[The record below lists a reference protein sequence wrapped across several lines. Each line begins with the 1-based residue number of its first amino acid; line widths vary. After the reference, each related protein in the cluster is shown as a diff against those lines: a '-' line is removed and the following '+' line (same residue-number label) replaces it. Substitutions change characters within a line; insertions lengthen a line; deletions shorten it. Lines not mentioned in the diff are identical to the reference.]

1 MGLLNEIANKL
12 LQALEGVAK
21 WINATFTTS
30 EELSELNFVPAD
42 PVLPSARVAASATV
56 QQALAAEV
64 SAMEAAATA
73 AQVAQQEIDIQNA
86 MYTIATTGGAI
97 KDIKALEVTVN
108 GLNFRPGDIPLVA
121 SCQPAKIIPALI
133 EKIAAAGGLSFSD
146 VPNIKSMGGVI
157 ALFGNRCKTPVKME
171 TIEPPPGTY
180 IPKVPKSSNVFPDA
194 LKNKT
199 FIPISDEESEK
210 IDHDPRR
217 EGEIA

>member
-1 MGLLNEIANKL
+1 MGENILQKAATALTQFFTNIAPEFL
-12 LQALEGVAK
+12 
-21 WINATFTTS
+21 ATITKS
-30 EELSELNFVPAD
+30 EDLSELNFVPAD

-133 EKIAAAGGLSFSD
+133 EKIAAGTLSFSD

-217 EGEIA
+217 

>member
-1 MGLLNEIANKL
+1 MGLLDELANKL

-21 WINATFTTS
+21 WINAAFTTS

-133 EKIAAAGGLSFSD
+133 EKIAAGTLSFND
-146 VPNIKSMGGVI
+146 VPNIKSVGVPGVI
-157 ALFGNRCKTPVKME
+157 ALFGNRSKTPVKME

-180 IPKVPKSSNVFPDA
+180 IPKVPKSSNVFPAA
-194 LKNKT
+194 LKDKT
-199 FIPISDEESEK
+199 FIPEPDEESKK
-210 IDHDPRR
+210 IDYDPRQ
-217 EGEIA
+217 

>member
-1 MGLLNEIANKL
+1 MGLIDEIANKL

-56 QQALAAEV
+56 QEALAAEV

-133 EKIAAAGGLSFSD
+133 EKIAAGTLSFSD

-180 IPKVPKSSNVFPDA
+180 IPKVPKSSNVFPAA
-194 LKNKT
+194 LKDKT
-199 FIPISDEESEK
+199 FIPAPDTVGGT
-210 IDHDPRR
+210 HDPRQ
-217 EGEIA
+217 

>member
-1 MGLLNEIANKL
+1 MGENILQKAATALTQFFTNIAPEFL
-12 LQALEGVAK
+12 
-21 WINATFTTS
+21 ATITKS
-30 EELSELNFVPAD
+30 EDLSELNFVPAD

-56 QQALAAEV
+56 QEALAAEV

-133 EKIAAAGGLSFSD
+133 EKIAKAGGLSFSA
-146 VPNIKSMGGVI
+146 VPNIKITGVPGVI

-217 EGEIA
+217 